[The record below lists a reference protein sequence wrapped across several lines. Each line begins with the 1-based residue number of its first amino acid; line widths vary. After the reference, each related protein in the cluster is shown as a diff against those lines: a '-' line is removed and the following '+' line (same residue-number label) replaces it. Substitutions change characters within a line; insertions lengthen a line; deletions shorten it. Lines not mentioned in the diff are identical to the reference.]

1 MTKHLI
7 LIIISIFTCI
17 AGHAQTQ
24 RAQEMFSK
32 ATATGAD
39 IDKIIAK
46 ECADADS
53 TSCNDLA
60 VMFFRADDLNHA
72 AQSWEFAL
80 KKVKKFGK
88 AYEQI
93 LSFLTAIYNETG
105 DSEGIART
113 MALCEEHNRHELTL
127 PCSEPGCMI
136 DRAEYYMSTGNNAKA
151 KECYLKAFDMD
162 MTETQKIRAYRSY
175 SIFLFNTRE
184 FVSAADYA
192 MMAAKMELKEN
203 GESEDYI
210 QWIYKAAVYDFL
222 GKKYEAAIETYRKAI
237 DYYGSHPSEKSD
249 PAVAECR
256 NGIGNALSAMKR
268 HAEAKHEYRLSLD
281 YYEQKAPDS
290 KEHAAALSRLAT
302 AEKFN
307 GNYDESIE
315 HYRKSIDMYRA
326 LGMYQEAN
334 DTQNS
339 LSFCYTYAGRKQD
352 NDEEIEKAAKKQQ
365 DAKLDGIIKDELET
379 LELTKTYLG
388 QLQYAQSLG
397 LIAGCH
403 MMKGE
408 YDRSIECYQRFMTEV
423 RQALRDEF
431 RMLNEQERM
440 TLWDKLKINIDDIL
454 DMVAAVPLENES
466 LMPGL
471 AAVAY
476 DAMLLS
482 KGILLN
488 SSIAFEKVIAD
499 SDDENLKKLYAET
512 KNNTEEINRLR
523 ASAST
528 DADLEKILAL
538 QQQNRQLQLAL
549 YSDCAEISDFTDYMG
564 YDWKDVRKRLSKND
578 LAIEFTAVNSG
589 FPGDSHSMAAIVL
602 GRDMK
607 TPAIVPIC
615 DNNTIDAIS
624 KNRDKYVDSSVGEQ
638 VWGPLAD
645 YIKDKKR
652 VYFSADGKF
661 NTIGIEY
668 MLYDGKPLCD
678 QKEVYRLSTT
688 KELCYS
694 RRRPET
700 KSAVLFGDIN
710 YNEPGAALSQD
721 TQMATDA
728 MRGSAGNAPGE
739 FHFSNLDNTKREIT
753 EISDILS
760 AGKVGNILTLKDSEA
775 TDSAFMALNDTKVN
789 IMHIATH
796 GDYRSTTSKD
806 TDDAMKNSIL
816 AFAGANLNDGT
827 GIITASDIAGMN
839 LRQCGLAVL
848 SACETGLGKISSD
861 GVFGLQRGFKN
872 AGVRTL
878 LMSLKEVSDD
888 ATAEMMV
895 QFYKALMCGDA
906 PAMALN
912 KAQRYLRTHG
922 FDDPKYW
929 ATFIILDGQ
938 Q

>member
-46 ECADADS
+46 ECAEADS

-88 AYEQI
+88 SYEQI
-93 LSFLTAIYNETG
+93 LSFLTAIYDETG

-210 QWIYKAAVYDFL
+210 QWIYKTAVYDFL
-222 GKKYEAAIETYRKAI
+222 GKKYEAAIEYYRKAI
-237 DYYGSHPSEKSD
+237 DYYGRHPSEKSD

-256 NGIGNALSAMKR
+256 KGIGNALSAMKR

-290 KEHAAALSRLAT
+290 KGHAAALSRLAT

-307 GNYDESIE
+307 GDYDESIG
-315 HYRKSIDMYRA
+315 HYRKAIDMYRA

-352 NDEEIEKAAKKQQ
+352 NDEEIENAAEKQQ

-466 LMPGL
+466 LMPEL
-471 AAVAY
+471 SSVAY

-512 KNNTEEINRLR
+512 KKNTEEINRLR

-528 DADLEKILAL
+528 DSDLEK
-538 QQQNRQLQLAL
+538 
-549 YSDCAEISDFTDYMG
+549 
-564 YDWKDVRKRLSKND
+564 
-578 LAIEFTAVNSG
+578 
-589 FPGDSHSMAAIVL
+589 
-602 GRDMK
+602 
-607 TPAIVPIC
+607 
-615 DNNTIDAIS
+615 
-624 KNRDKYVDSSVGEQ
+624 
-638 VWGPLAD
+638 
-645 YIKDKKR
+645 
-652 VYFSADGKF
+652 
-661 NTIGIEY
+661 
-668 MLYDGKPLCD
+668 YDGKPLCD

-721 TQMATDA
+721 TQQATDA
-728 MRGSAGNAPGE
+728 MRGSAGKFPGE

-895 QFYKALMCGDA
+895 QFYKALMAGDA